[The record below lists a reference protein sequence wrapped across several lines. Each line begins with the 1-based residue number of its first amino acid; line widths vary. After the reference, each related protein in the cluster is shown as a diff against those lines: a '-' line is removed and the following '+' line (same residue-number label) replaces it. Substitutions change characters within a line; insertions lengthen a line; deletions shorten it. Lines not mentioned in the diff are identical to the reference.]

1 MSYKLNV
8 PEADV
13 LGTGKYKNQRGN
25 TECVAFIQQAT
36 NAPSTA
42 LWKRG
47 IKVATAKPG
56 EIARGTVIA
65 TFDDD
70 GKYPTDALGMH
81 AAIYLSQTP
90 AAIQVLDQWKKQG
103 EVKPRPIWFVPRKGT
118 SQSRSNDGNT
128 FYVVE

>member
-1 MSYKLNV
+1 MSYKLKV
-8 PEADV
+8 PEKDV
-13 LGTGKYKNQRGN
+13 IGVGKFKNQRGN

-42 LWKRG
+42 HWKRG
-47 IKVATAKPG
+47 IKVATAKLG
-56 EIARGTVIA
+56 EIGRGTVIA

-70 GKYPTDALGMH
+70 GKYPTDGLGMH

-90 AAIQVLDQWKKQG
+90 AAIQVLDQWNRQE
-103 EVKPRPIWFVPRKGT
+103 EVKQRAIRFTVPTGT
-118 SQSRSNDGNT
+118 SRSNDGNA